1 VTVRP
6 TRGCAGAVLV
16 AIVLNLLARVTGDA
30 WLALGS
36 AAAIVLPVAS
46 LLVRPP
52 LHVLNLDLRGPRS
65 VLAGTP
71 VEQVLVVTNCGRLA
85 SPPCTWRD
93 GIEVAVPALVPGE
106 TLTVPVPRPGLPR
119 GRYDG
124 TSATLTTTAPFGLLR
139 WVRPAPHASI
149 LLVHPRT
156 DRGRRLRPG
165 GRLAG
170 TTSSTPVAGS
180 GLEILGLRPW
190 RAGDSSRAVSQR
202 ATARHGRPVVL
213 EREREASEGPGL
225 LVLASGGS
233 RGAEWERQVS
243 YAASV
248 AIAAV
253 RAGRPVTLLAGQGG
267 PVPPRALDVTAV
279 LDFFA
284 AVDGAGRLDPHATRA
299 AQQAYHPGGTVLQ
312 LRGLSAGLQI
322 NASSCCHHEVLDA

>member
-1 VTVRP
+1 MTVRP

-16 AIVLNLLARVTGDA
+16 AIVLNLLARVTGDS

-52 LHVLNLDLRGPRS
+52 LAALHLDPQGPRS

-71 VEQVLVVTNCGRLA
+71 VEQTLVVTNTGRLA

-93 GIEVAVPALVPGE
+93 GVEVDVPALAPGE
-106 TLTVPVPRPGLPR
+106 TLTVRVGRPGLPR

-124 TSATLTTTAPFGLLR
+124 ARATVTTTAPFGLLR
-139 WVRPAPHASI
+139 WVRPVPTSNV

-156 DRGRRLRPG
+156 DRGRVLRPG
-165 GRLAG
+165 GQLVGA
-170 TTSSTPVAGS
+170 TSSSPVAGS

-190 RAGDSSRAVSQR
+190 RSGDASRAVSQR

-213 EREREASEGPGL
+213 EREREAAEGPGL

-233 RGAEWERQVS
+233 TGETWERQVS

-248 AIAAV
+248 AIAAL
-253 RAGRPVTLLAGQGG
+253 RAGRPVTLLAGEGG
-267 PVPPRALDVTAV
+267 PVPPRVLDVAAV

-284 AVDGAGRLDPHATRA
+284 AIDQAGRLDPGATRV
-299 AQQAYHPGGTVLQ
+299 AQRAYHPGGTVLQ
-312 LRGLSAGLQI
+312 LRGLNAGLQI
-322 NASSCCHHEVLDA
+322 SAASCCHHEVLDA